1 MLRLARH
8 VGEEDSETEI
18 HLNSSDALL
27 STSLS
32 PFLAIL
38 DNAKEGRKRKPQIK
52 YIEQHPFKVHQEK
65 FVIYPWCV
73 TS

>member
-27 STSLS
+27 TTSLS
-32 PFLAIL
+32 PSLAIL
-38 DNAKEGRKRKPQIK
+38 DNAKEGRRINPQIK
-52 YIEQHPFKVHQEK
+52 
-65 FVIYPWCV
+65 
-73 TS
+73 